1 MVRRIFFL
9 NDIGRHQF
17 PVPVF
22 QVLPL
27 VRSVLS
33 HSEPGLVDIAV
44 VAAAS
49 PGYAQA
55 LARTRVHLLRVEPFV
70 MRHRWIVSVGANRQQ
85 KKKTEDHQ
93 HATERFHA
101 SLHCGLSL
109 TSASANH
116 TNSPASKER
125 TIRRKWNPFSQW
137 LLSFAKHCC
146 FSVLTFPRCG
156 YRGEHPF

>member
-9 NDIGRHQF
+9 DDIRRHQF
-17 PVPVF
+17 PVPVL

-27 VRSVLS
+27 IRSILS
-33 HSEPGLVDIAV
+33 NSEARLVDIAV

-70 MRHRWIVSVGANRQQ
+70 MRHRRIVSVSANRQQ

-109 TSASANH
+109 ISASANH

-125 TIRRKWNPFSQW
+125 IISRK
-137 LLSFAKHCC
+137 
-146 FSVLTFPRCG
+146 
-156 YRGEHPF
+156 